1 MAVGH
6 KIGNSNQQSGDC
18 TEGYHSGHRFRV
30 VDIPTVPKWG
40 LEIGNPVSS
49 HGFPWIC
56 LKEYIINY
64 NHIYIIMDGWME
76 IEIETE
82 IEIDIDRYRYL
93 RLYYIYNSPLDS
105 PSRGFQIGKC

>member
-1 MAVGH
+1 
-6 KIGNSNQQSGDC
+6 
-18 TEGYHSGHRFRV
+18 
-30 VDIPTVPKWG
+30 
-40 LEIGNPVSS
+40 
-49 HGFPWIC
+49 
-56 LKEYIINY
+56 
-64 NHIYIIMDGWME
+64 MDGWMEIE